1 MDDITL
7 DYILKNENSFF
18 TQLEDDISFL
28 TPHIDKFSNKSFNKN
43 LTRLNSYI
51 CELKQYDILVA
62 NSQGDV
68 VDVDFFSAFNNYI
81 ESSALGVNRKDRL
94 KIKFFVDGIPI
105 SHNMLTNDDSLKS
118 KFTVQYCLPCM
129 NLVPTQIV
137 DNAFKYAPANTCIEI
152 SAQEDPYFKKIVV
165 RNMGPEI
172 GPEEMKN
179 LFKPNYRGRYAET
192 TGANGNGLGLSLV
205 KSVIDTHKWL
215 HAELKV
221 DQSVRKFMC
230 NNIPYTEFSIS
241 FIFNQNKIESKS
253 VSQYTSEINNNLMQY
268 ILHEY
273 IRIAPHICKLGLDL
287 FRQSLAKD
295 TDDVED
301 IDGLREKFY
310 DIKDTIF
317 SNILFYRKIDTNFF
331 VRDAPYDNCAKA
343 FSKRLIS
350 EVQYV
355 NKLYNKQ
362 IIITSNNRHF
372 TFEMYPPMIDI
383 FIHEFSKLIIHSLCK
398 GEALDFRC
406 DTDGIEIASIN
417 GFDINERN
425 LTILKEIMNLH
436 NMNIVINNSVIDI
449 SRR

>member
-1 MDDITL
+1 
-7 DYILKNENSFF
+7 
-18 TQLEDDISFL
+18 
-28 TPHIDKFSNKSFNKN
+28 
-43 LTRLNSYI
+43 
-51 CELKQYDILVA
+51 
-62 NSQGDV
+62 
-68 VDVDFFSAFNNYI
+68 
-81 ESSALGVNRKDRL
+81 
-94 KIKFFVDGIPI
+94 
-105 SHNMLTNDDSLKS
+105 
-118 KFTVQYCLPCM
+118 
-129 NLVPTQIV
+129 
-137 DNAFKYAPANTCIEI
+137 
-152 SAQEDPYFKKIVV
+152 
-165 RNMGPEI
+165 MGPEI

-253 VSQYTSEINNNLMQY
+253 VSQCTSEINNNLVQY

-317 SNILFYRKIDTNFF
+317 SNILFYRKIDNNFF

-362 IIITSNNRHF
+362 IIITSNKRHF

-383 FIHEFSKLIIHSLCK
+383 FIHEFSKLIIHSLCE
-398 GEALDFRC
+398 GETLEFRC